1 MSHGTQESVQ
11 SSDRN
16 QSWTPRLLV
25 EYSITVGNR

>member
-1 MSHGTQESVQ
+1 MGHGTME

-25 EYSITVGNR
+25 EYLITVGNR